1 MVKGTIIRRVVKGG
15 ARIGA
20 NARAA
25 ARVNKG
31 KTKATVQVVRQKIT
45 KKVKTINPRAI
56 KKKQVQ
62 AKLQTRIDPEETTEI
77 VGATHFAPKRMVKKA
92 HGQWVDVDPVT
103 GKQTITLAKVG
114 VPAATGVG
122 ATGIIGTAY
131 AAEPEKTSPAN
142 PMSGVMAVGQDFYT
156 GVTNV
161 GSDYASIV
169 TGGESK
175 MSMNRLFEAGIDQ
188 IGMYGW
194 DRPAFEEHSQAGTL
208 PFDKALGKAAEK
220 PIATHAGEIVTE
232 AGIWAGTLGLGR
244 AVWGVGRGVKLAKIA
259 SKKRLPI
266 AFDGR
271 GIPGKMGA
279 LSRAKE
285 KTWQAGW
292 TEFPISAKGGAK
304 KGLQE
309 AWASTKIDPFG
320 VQTIGREGIKGH
332 MVGKT
337 KYSLPKTRSA
347 KDLRKVQLKR
357 YEENMMLTG
366 GPLARS
372 LEKVKRDKYGKIVK
386 GVKGKDKNKKSINE
400 YYGEAWN
407 DWLVKDKYP

>member
-1 MVKGTIIRRVVKGG
+1 
-15 ARIGA
+15 
-20 NARAA
+20 
-25 ARVNKG
+25 
-31 KTKATVQVVRQKIT
+31 
-45 KKVKTINPRAI
+45 
-56 KKKQVQ
+56 
-62 AKLQTRIDPEETTEI
+62 
-77 VGATHFAPKRMVKKA
+77 
-92 HGQWVDVDPVT
+92 
-103 GKQTITLAKVG
+103 
-114 VPAATGVG
+114 TGVG

-169 TGGESK
+169 TGEESK

-232 AGIWAGTLGLGR
+232 AGIWAGTMGLGR
-244 AVWGVGRGVKLAKIA
+244 AVWGVGRGVKIAKMA
-259 SKKRLPI
+259 SKKKIPDPTPVKPFLFQRTAPHNLG
-266 AFDGR
+266 FDSG
-271 GIPGKMGA
+271 
-279 LSRAKE
+279 
-285 KTWQAGW
+285 
-292 TEFPISAKGGAK
+292 FPVTAKGGARR
-304 KGLQE
+304 GLQE

-320 VQTIGREGIKGH
+320 VQTLGREGIKGH

-366 GPLARS
+366 GPSAPMK
-372 LEKVKRDKYGKIVK
+372 EMVKRNKAGKIVRGRGKKRKWSPYNKHVPGSVIRHDEEVAFWTKYDK
-386 GVKGKDKNKKSINE
+386 GWRPKPKKSFK
-400 YYGEAWN
+400 A
-407 DWLVKDKYP
+407 